1 MAWQGKV
8 TSLLIT
14 SETQQKIDAKVIA
27 CRGIFF
33 LCIVNVYSSHWL
45 VEKLLWPI
53 GRQDKAR

>member
-1 MAWQGKV
+1 MAWQGKA

-27 CRGIFF
+27 CRGILF

-45 VEKLLWPI
+45 VEKLL
-53 GRQDKAR
+53 